1 MAYIED
7 ASPTG
12 QKRRAQESDTED
24 VVRWHGQWRGER
36 RIMLHQES
44 DIEETHMAIYDAEPQ
59 GNSTVLRRMFVV
71 TGPKM
76 LFIRHAILEWAAA
89 RGITIV

>member
-12 QKRRAQESDTED
+12 MKRRAQESDTED
-24 VVRWHGQWRGER
+24 VVRWHGQWRGEDTVA
-36 RIMLHQES
+36 LHQES
-44 DIEETHMAIYDAEPQ
+44 DIEETHIAIYNAEPV
-59 GNSTVLRRMFVV
+59 GNSNQLRRIFVV

-76 LFIRHAILEWAAA
+76 LFIRHAILDWAAA
-89 RGITIV
+89 RGIRIV